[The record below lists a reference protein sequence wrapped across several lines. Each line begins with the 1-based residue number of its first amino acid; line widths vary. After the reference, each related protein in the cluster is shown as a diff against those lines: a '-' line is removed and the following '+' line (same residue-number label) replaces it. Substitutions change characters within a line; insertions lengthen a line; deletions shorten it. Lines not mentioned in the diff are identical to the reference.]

1 MRPYKSFRVVCLCN
15 CGRIISAPTL
25 EIPAEKCYNTLNEP
39 TERNTVMP
47 KQFWKG
53 SALLAP
59 VPAALVSCGTPDK
72 PNVLTIGWTGIVC
85 TRPPMTYISVR
96 PERYSHDIIR
106 DSGEFVINLT
116 TSAMVRTVDY
126 CGVKS
131 GRDIDKFAVCGLHT
145 QPAEKVTAP
154 LIEECPVSLEC
165 KVTESKLLGSHTM
178 FLAEIVGIDVDER
191 YIDSKGKLNLQQC
204 GLAAYAHGEYFAL
217 GRKLGDFG
225 YSVRKKKKKH

>member
-1 MRPYKSFRVVCLCN
+1 
-15 CGRIISAPTL
+15 
-25 EIPAEKCYNTLNEP
+25 
-39 TERNTVMP
+39 MP

-59 VPAALVSCGTPDK
+59 VPAALVTCGSIEH

-96 PERYSHDIIR
+96 PERFSHDIIM

-116 TSAMVRTVDY
+116 TSAMCREVDF
-126 CGVKS
+126 CGVRS
-131 GRDIDKFAVCGLHT
+131 GKDMDKFEKCGFHLSPS
-145 QPAEKVTAP
+145 QKISVPM
-154 LIEECPVSLEC
+154 IDECPVSLEC

-178 FLAEIVGIDVDER
+178 FLAEIVGIDVDEK

-204 GLAAYAHGEYFAL
+204 GLMAYAHGEYFAL

-225 YSVRKKKKKH
+225 WSVRKKKKNRSK

>member
-1 MRPYKSFRVVCLCN
+1 M
-15 CGRIISAPTL
+15 A
-25 EIPAEKCYNTLNEP
+25 
-39 TERNTVMP
+39 

-53 SALLAP
+53 STLLAP
-59 VPAALVSCGTPDK
+59 VPAALVTCGTIEQ

-96 PERYSHDIIR
+96 PERHSHDIIKE
-106 DSGEFVINLT
+106 SGEFVINLT
-116 TSAMVRTVDY
+116 TSAMCRETDF

-131 GRDIDKFAVCGLHT
+131 GKNTDKLSACGFHT
-145 QPAEKVTAP
+145 VPASQVSAP

-165 KVTESKLLGSHTM
+165 RVTEAKELGSHTM
-178 FLAEIVGIDVDER
+178 FLAEIVAVAADEKF
-191 YIDSKGKLNLQQC
+191 IDSKGKLNLQQC

-225 YSVRKKKKKH
+225 FSVRRKKHNSKRRK

>member
-1 MRPYKSFRVVCLCN
+1 M
-15 CGRIISAPTL
+15 A
-25 EIPAEKCYNTLNEP
+25 
-39 TERNTVMP
+39 

-59 VPAALVSCGTPDK
+59 VPAALVSCGTVEK

-96 PERYSHDIIR
+96 PERYSHDLIR

-116 TSAMVRTVDY
+116 TSAMCREVDF
-126 CGVKS
+126 CGVRS
-131 GRDIDKFAVCGLHT
+131 GRDVDKLAHCGFH
-145 QPAEKVTAP
+145 AELAHEVSAP
-154 LIEECPVSLEC
+154 VIAECPVSLEC
-165 KVTESKLLGSHTM
+165 RVTESKLLGSHTM

-225 YSVRKKKKKH
+225 FSVRKKKKKGSR

>member
-1 MRPYKSFRVVCLCN
+1 M
-15 CGRIISAPTL
+15 A
-25 EIPAEKCYNTLNEP
+25 
-39 TERNTVMP
+39 

-59 VPAALVSCGTPDK
+59 VPAALVTCGTVER

-85 TRPPMTYISVR
+85 TRPPMTYVSVR

-116 TSAMVRTVDY
+116 TSAMVRETDL

-131 GRDIDKFAVCGLHT
+131 GRDTDKFALCGFHAV
-145 QPAEKVTAP
+145 PAAKVEAP

-165 KVTESKLLGSHTM
+165 RVTESRLLGSHTM
-178 FLAEIVGIDVDER
+178 FLAEIVGVDADEK

-225 YSVRKKKKKH
+225 FSVRKKKKNRK

>member
-1 MRPYKSFRVVCLCN
+1 
-15 CGRIISAPTL
+15 
-25 EIPAEKCYNTLNEP
+25 
-39 TERNTVMP
+39 MP

-53 SALLAP
+53 STLLAP
-59 VPAALVSCGTPDK
+59 VPAALVTCGTLEE

-96 PERYSHDIIR
+96 PERYSHDIIKN
-106 DSGEFVINLT
+106 SGEFVINLT
-116 TSAMVRTVDY
+116 TSSMCRETDL

-131 GRDIDKFAVCGLHT
+131 GNDTDKFALCGFHAV
-145 QPAEKVTAP
+145 PAKNVSAP

-165 KVTESKLLGSHTM
+165 RVTESKLLGSHTM
-178 FLAEIVGIDVDER
+178 FLAEIVGIAADEK

-204 GLAAYAHGEYFAL
+204 GLMAYAHGEYFAL

-225 YSVRKKKKKH
+225 YSVRKKKKHRKKQ

>member
-1 MRPYKSFRVVCLCN
+1 M
-15 CGRIISAPTL
+15 II
-25 EIPAEKCYNTLNEP
+25 
-39 TERNTVMP
+39 RNDTMP

-59 VPAALVSCGTPDK
+59 VPAALVTCGTIDS

-96 PERYSHDIIR
+96 PERYSHDIIKS
-106 DSGEFVINLT
+106 SGEFVINLT
-116 TSAMVRTVDY
+116 TSAMCRETDF

-131 GRDIDKFAVCGLHT
+131 GKDINKIEKCGFHLS
-145 QPAEKVTAP
+145 PAEKVGVP
-154 LIEECPVSLEC
+154 MIDECPVSLEC

-178 FLAEIVGIDVDER
+178 FLAEIVGIDVDEK

-204 GLAAYAHGEYFAL
+204 GLMAYAHGEYFAL

-225 YSVRKKKKKH
+225 WSVRKKKKHPKK